1 MSNPHRAVAVFKSG
15 FCCSQAIFSSYAEN
29 LGLDKDQALKISD
42 AFCAGMGGRAETC
55 GAVTGAM
62 MVIGLK
68 YGRTDHTDK
77 ASREKT
83 HSLVQEFVKEFTA
96 LHKHTQCKHLLGH
109 DISTP
114 DGSAAAREADVFNN
128 LCPNFIHDT
137 AGILDRLL

>member
-1 MSNPHRAVAVFKSG
+1 MNNPDRAVAVFKSG

-29 LGLDKDQALKISD
+29 LGLDKDQALRISD

-83 HSLVQEFVKEFTA
+83 HGLVQTFVKEFTP
-96 LHKHTQCKHLLGH
+96 LHQHTLCKQLLGH

-114 DGSAAAREADVFNN
+114 VGSAAAREADVFLN
-128 LCPNFIHDT
+128 LCPNFIYD
-137 AGILDRLL
+137 AAEILDRIL